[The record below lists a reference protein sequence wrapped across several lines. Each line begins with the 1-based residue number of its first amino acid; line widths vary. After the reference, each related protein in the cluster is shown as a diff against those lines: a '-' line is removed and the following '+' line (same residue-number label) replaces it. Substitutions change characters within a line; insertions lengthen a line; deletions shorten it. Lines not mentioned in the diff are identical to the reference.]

1 MLCIKKRQVYN
12 YLHYLQILQKVVFL
26 HFLLYF
32 RSVQS
37 DKSHTFTNIAPII
50 FNVILLG
57 IAIKIHAK
65 IDIKIDIYDT
75 VFALNPILVAI
86 LAITND
92 NGL

>member
-1 MLCIKKRQVYN
+1 
-12 YLHYLQILQKVVFL
+12 
-26 HFLLYF
+26 
-32 RSVQS
+32 
-37 DKSHTFTNIAPII
+37 
-50 FNVILLG
+50 LG